1 MSRKDTDDVLDF
13 INSLPDSKSGT
24 PTQKKKS
31 TESSDDFLE
40 FLDELSA
47 HEKTAKPVGASKAK
61 FEPRKRDDLKK
72 KDDLDVLAKS
82 AESSPLAKKQAS
94 AEPTVVGSAPT
105 KVESHSEYTGSETSG
120 AETGTD
126 PDRSQGGDEEGVIDP
141 IASISSWWN
150 TEGSTKVSSL
160 WGSLTSNAHQLG
172 ESTFQL
178 ASNTSQQLSHQRQ
191 KLIQEHSGVAERE
204 QILHITDRLNSIL
217 TTMSQQIKDGL
228 IDKEDE
234 LLNILLVYDL
244 NNVAF
249 LDRVCAQKFNKVM
262 SQVEGGIKVTV
273 NNFNHKH
280 EQQELDQRYYDLGMF
295 YGKSIDGEKL
305 CFANLESSIKDYLK
319 ITEAESKEEI
329 EGEEAPQEEHTINK
343 SNVFIAIQP
352 ISTGSA
358 APDGS
363 KTETSGTSL
372 IEATNSDSFAFT
384 MILKDISNNI
394 TIVSKSQPFPLRWAR
409 WVAGER
415 ADVDAVFGV
424 AGEDEEAV
432 DPSEWVKDWLK
443 DGLALSFAVLA
454 QEYVTKRMGM

>member
-1 MSRKDTDDVLDF
+1 MSKKDTDEVLDF
-13 INSLPDSKSGT
+13 INSLPDSKADA
-24 PTQKKKS
+24 PAQKKKS
-31 TESSDDFLE
+31 AESSNDFLD

-47 HEKTAKPVGASKAK
+47 HEKTAKPSGSRAK
-61 FEPRKRDDLKK
+61 FEPKK
-72 KDDLDVLAKS
+72 KDELKKTDDVEKKIQVTQPQPIHPERAAP
-82 AESSPLAKKQAS
+82 AESQ
-94 AEPTVVGSAPT
+94 THGSIFT
-105 KVESHSEYTGSETSG
+105 KVESQSDTTGSETSG
-120 AETGTD
+120 AETGAVFSKED
-126 PDRSQGGDEEGVIDP
+126 AGEEGIIDP

-150 TEGSTKVSSL
+150 SEGSNKVSSL
-160 WGSLTSNAHQLG
+160 WGSLTSNAHQLS

-191 KLIQEHSGVAERE
+191 KLMQEHSGVAERE

-234 LLNILLVYDL
+234 LLNILLVHDL
-244 NNVAF
+244 NNVEF
-249 LDRVCAQKFNKVM
+249 LDRVCTQKFNKVM

-280 EQQELDQRYYDLGMF
+280 EQQELNRKYYDLSMF
-295 YGKSIDGEKL
+295 HGKTIDGEKL
-305 CFANLESSIKDYLK
+305 CFANLDSSIKDYLK
-319 ITEAESKEEI
+319 ITEADEKEIDENET
-329 EGEEAPQEEHTINK
+329 EGEHVINK

-352 ISTGSA
+352 ISTGTV
-358 APDGS
+358 DGS
-363 KTETSGTSL
+363 KEESSGPSL
-372 IEATNSDSFAFT
+372 IEASNSASFAFT
-384 MILKDISNNI
+384 MILKDITNNI

-415 ADVDAVFGV
+415 TDVEAVFG
-424 AGEDEEAV
+424 AAEEGEEAV
-432 DPSEWVKDWLK
+432 DPSEWVMDWLK